1 MNSAE
6 CLPQVCFP
14 LPIEGVHSVPFV
26 GRHSLFYSKRLG
38 HQPPLRRSRNQLL
51 YPSWCAAFSLKMA
64 SGRFELPRP
73 YGHRLLRPTR
83 LPFRHE
89 A

>member
-51 YPSWCAAFSLKMA
+51 YPS
-64 SGRFELPRP
+64 
-73 YGHRLLRPTR
+73 
-83 LPFRHE
+83 
-89 A
+89 